1 MGKGGKIFFW
11 LPCGRR
17 ANKKKIGVRVGKKGC
32 IRTPMGTRL
41 ISKAGTVEGVFHL
54 GIMSAVV

>member
-17 ANKKKIGVRVGKKGC
+17 ANKKNRSESREKGC